1 MSFTTTIAVGLLGGG
16 GALARFLLDGTIAG
30 RLGRDFPYGT
40 LAVNL
45 SGALLLGVV
54 TGAVSGDETTRLL
67 GTGFL
72 GAYTTFSTWALE
84 SHRLAEE
91 GEARLG
97 ALNFLVSLGLG
108 IAAAWIGTEARGR
121 LVNRRGPEANDLLR

>member
-1 MSFTTTIAVGLLGGG
+1 MSASTTFALGLLGGV
-16 GALARFLLDGTIAG
+16 GAIARFLLDGAVSARVRG
-30 RLGRDFPYGT
+30 DFPYGT

-45 SGALLLGVV
+45 SGALLLGVLA
-54 TGAVSGDETTRLL
+54 GAVTSDETTRLL

-91 GEARLG
+91 GEGASG
-97 ALNFLVSLGLG
+97 ALNFAVSLVLG
-108 IAAAWIGTEARGR
+108 VAAAWIGTKLGARI
-121 LVNRRGPEANDLLR
+121 